1 MSFSD
6 FLSEYLLALSTQI
19 SSSNTYLTLFA
30 AVLGAIV
37 GVCLS
42 VVAGWI
48 SGHLK
53 TISYNEIVR
62 MQVRDLAFDN
72 ITRCD
77 SNVGILN
84 NELSN
89 LSPGTGRMTLTGISN
104 LIDYQPLLLQIPAK
118 FKSPELFLLRMQ
130 ISALNTHHSQL
141 VNVVKLR
148 DSLSI
153 EIRKA
158 PQGQQE
164 WELVGLRLE
173 YDRYLL
179 SKYNEIKIY
188 TQTLSDFTKMSF
200 WKRTRINLSRI
211 NKLESTLK
219 NLQSQKGG

>member
-6 FLSEYLLALSTQI
+6 FLSEYLLALSTQL

-48 SGHLK
+48 SGYLK

-77 SNVGILN
+77 SNVGVLN

-211 NKLESTLK
+211 NKLESTLE
-219 NLQSQKGG
+219 NLQ

>member
-6 FLSEYLLALSTQI
+6 FLSEYLLVLSTLL

-37 GVCLS
+37 GVFLS

-48 SGHLK
+48 SGYLK
-53 TISYNEIVR
+53 TISYNEIAR
-62 MQVRDLAFDN
+62 MQVRNLAFDN
-72 ITRCD
+72 IARCD
-77 SNVGILN
+77 SNAGILN

-89 LSPGTGRMTLTGISN
+89 LSPGSGRMTLTGISN
-104 LIDYQPLLLQIPAK
+104 LIDYQPLLLQVPAK

-148 DSLSI
+148 ESLSI

-179 SKYNEIKIY
+179 NKYNEIKIY

-200 WKRTRINLSRI
+200 WKRAQINFSRI
-211 NKLESTLK
+211 NKLESMLK
-219 NLQSQKGG
+219 MLQSQKGG

>member
-6 FLSEYLLALSTQI
+6 FLSEYLLVLSTQL

-37 GVCLS
+37 GVFLS
-42 VVAGWI
+42 VVVGFIAGY
-48 SGHLK
+48 LK
-53 TISYNEIVR
+53 TISYNEIAR

-77 SNVGILN
+77 SNAGVLN

-89 LSPGTGRMTLTGISN
+89 LSPSSGRMTLTGISN
-104 LIDYQPLLLQIPAK
+104 LINYQPLLLQSPAK

-158 PQGQQE
+158 LPGQQE

-179 SKYNEIKIY
+179 NKYNEIKVY

-200 WKRTRINLSRI
+200 WKRARINFSRI
-211 NKLESTLK
+211 KTLEGKLK
-219 NLQSQKGG
+219 GLQPYKGG

>member
-6 FLSEYLLALSTQI
+6 FLSEYLLALSTQL

-48 SGHLK
+48 SGCLK